1 MVVGVGDVAR
11 RISGCR
17 RWAGWAKEIG
27 GTVVIEDEMV
37 LQAKVEYLMVALILP
52 IVEGVGQGQG
62 QVVEC
67 KAGMPEG
74 KWCCNQI

>member
-1 MVVGVGDVAR
+1 MAVGGGQGGQR
-11 RISGCR
+11 RL
-17 RWAGWAKEIG
+17 G
-27 GTVVIEDEMV
+27 GTVVMEDEMV
-37 LQAKVEYLMVALILP
+37 LQAKVQYLMVALILP
-52 IVEGVGQGQG
+52 IVEGVGQG